1 MTTLSETMDEVTKG
15 SSSEPRPQGG
25 IRLTEQQLRA
35 RRARSIAIALA
46 LGAFVVVIFLVTLV
60 KLSSGV
66 LTRPM

>member
-1 MTTLSETMDEVTKG
+1 MTISSVTMSDMQKP
-15 SSSEPRPQGG
+15 EPG

-35 RRARSIAIALA
+35 RRNRSVAIALA

-60 KLSSGV
+60 KLGGNV